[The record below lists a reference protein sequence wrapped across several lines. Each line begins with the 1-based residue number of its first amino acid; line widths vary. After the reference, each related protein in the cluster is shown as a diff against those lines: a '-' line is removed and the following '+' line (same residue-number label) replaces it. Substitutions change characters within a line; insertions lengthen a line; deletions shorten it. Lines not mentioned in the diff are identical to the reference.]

1 MNEKRTR
8 RQCAG
13 TLGECEEK
21 TREETIVE
29 RFSQSWWRQHLLCT
43 HTPPSPLF
51 PREPQTK
58 KKNGIGILRVGTPPP
73 QRSATTTASFSS
85 SDDHSPRNPF
95 RVPRSRSHRPHH
107 SRVRIFPRRD
117 FFPLT
122 KENAL
127 IPRKIFARGESAPP
141 FFDRCANVGKRRATP
156 VRVAFVF
163 RSVKKRTIFLFF
175 FFFFFCCFVAVL
187 NACKRRS
194 EFGER
199 WKGDVCFLSF
209 RGLGF

>member
-127 IPRKIFARGESAPP
+127 IIPRKIFARRIGP
-141 FFDRCANVGKRRATP
+141 
-156 VRVAFVF
+156 
-163 RSVKKRTIFLFF
+163 
-175 FFFFFCCFVAVL
+175 AVL
-187 NACKRRS
+187 RPVCERRKTARHTHSRRFCFSLRKKTYHFSLLLLLLLLLLCGGLERVWRS

-199 WKGDVCFLSF
+199 WKGDVWFLSF
-209 RGLGF
+209 QGLGF